1 MSGGVLTVASATAAG
16 AEGSASGGSA
26 TGPAGWPSDRID
38 VSGLFAADAEI
49 ALRLGGV
56 RLDTAQLGAVELNAA
71 LNDGR
76 VVFEIGRVEA
86 YGGRLAG
93 QFVVNGRSGLSVGGD
108 LILTQVQL
116 APLLSEFA
124 GYDRLEGTGSASLQ
138 FLGVGNDVGT
148 IMSGLEGQ
156 GDFAFGAGAITGFD
170 LAGMIRNFDTSF
182 RGEGAR
188 TVYDSI
194 SANFTIDDGVLR
206 NDDLVLNAP
215 WGGVEGTGRV
225 DLGAR
230 SVDYR
235 VIPAVMR
242 NEAGEAGLAVPIL
255 VSGPW
260 SGLRFRPDLE
270 YLAEQEFP

>member
-1 MSGGVLTVASATAAG
+1 M
-16 AEGSASGGSA
+16 
-26 TGPAGWPSDRID
+26 
-38 VSGLFAADAEI
+38 
-49 ALRLGGV
+49 
-56 RLDTAQLGAVELNAA
+56 
-71 LNDGR
+71 NDGR

-170 LAGMIRNFDTSF
+170 LAGMIPQLRHLVQGGRARAPSMTASAPISPSTTVSCETTTWCSMRHGAGSKGRDASIWARGASTTASF
-182 RGEGAR
+182 R
-188 TVYDSI
+188 
-194 SANFTIDDGVLR
+194 
-206 NDDLVLNAP
+206 P
-215 WGGVEGTGRV
+215 
-225 DLGAR
+225 
-230 SVDYR
+230 
-235 VIPAVMR
+235 
-242 NEAGEAGLAVPIL
+242 
-255 VSGPW
+255 
-260 SGLRFRPDLE
+260 
-270 YLAEQEFP
+270 